1 MTKQKLKIKTWC
13 FARKEFEKQ
22 NRPLSG
28 WKLVK
33 EYKNILGKYVLIFE
47 KTYTNG

>member
-1 MTKQKLKIKTWC
+1 MTKQKLKIKTC
-13 FARKEFEKQ
+13 SFSRKEFEKQ

-28 WKLVK
+28 WELVK
-33 EYKNILGKYVLIFE
+33 EYKNLFGKYVLIFE